1 MEKLQNTTQ
10 FQGEQHWFLMYNVLV
25 KAYGLEV
32 AGLYGYLLDQ
42 RKLSYDETMNK
53 NNNNNIIDEDGIYS
67 CTSYDELKEELNMT
81 EYKIKKCKKIL
92 RDIGLT
98 KEKRQMDGSNKI
110 YTYDI
115 PAEWKYKYGR
125 KSTIL

>member
-1 MEKLQNTTQ
+1 MEKLQNAKQ
-10 FQGEQHWFLMYNVLV
+10 FQGEQHWFLMYKVLV
-25 KAYGLEV
+25 KEYGLEV

-42 RKLSYDETMNK
+42 RKLSYDETMK
-53 NNNNNIIDEDGIYS
+53 NNGNNFIDEDGIYS

-98 KEKRQMDGSNKI
+98 KEKRRMDGSNKI

-125 KSTIL
+125 KSSTL